1 VNSLQPKI
9 TNHVNDIIQK
19 YTSSLFRNATL
30 EFYGI
35 KTAPIK
41 ELINP
46 ELPVVE
52 VSGGAADMVFLLE
65 DDTYLH
71 LAFVTGHDSK
81 KAMLKCVGYDTRLY
95 ERDERLVNTA
105 VIYTADVKKKPNALN
120 IGTLTYDPGVILMA
134 DYDGDTTFTELQNKI
149 KSNQELSDTDV
160 LRLVLLPLMSHT
172 MPRYELASSA
182 IALAKT
188 ISDQQKKDACIA
200 ATFAF
205 ASKYLDEEKLENLKE
220 VLEMTGLAKLFIM
233 DERVAIARDMIKD
246 GEPLAKIMKYSRL
259 SESEILKLQEEV
271 NDELQTAT

>member
-1 VNSLQPKI
+1 
-9 TNHVNDIIQK
+9 
-19 YTSSLFRNATL
+19 
-30 EFYGI
+30 
-35 KTAPIK
+35 
-41 ELINP
+41 
-46 ELPVVE
+46 
-52 VSGGAADMVFLLE
+52 MVFLLE